1 MSRRTRRHQSTSKKT
16 KSAMRA
22 QSWIFRGVIFLLLL
36 SAVVAVGGY
45 VWLRQYLSSASFR
58 EVIVQKAEESLHATT
73 TLSPLRWDGFRVH
86 TDSFEANGPSVT
98 KRISLEGVKTGIEA
112 GGVTRGIWL
121 VSPSRIT
128 NLSLTL
134 DTTAPPMPAAE
145 QAVDQTS
152 SVAPKPPWYDSL
164 LPKKFETNSLIV
176 NDSNIDVIL
185 KSGEAKLSGTRWEVA
200 PTDTFTQCKITGMG
214 GKIELPFTWAP
225 PMKLDQMRL
234 SYQSGVVFL
243 TDSTFRVYE
252 NGHLT
257 LGGECDWANGSYALE
272 GTLRDVMCA
281 EVLPADWRQR
291 LTGKMESSF
300 AIHSSSSSPVIK
312 GHLEIKQGV
321 LTALPVL
328 DKLAAYSQSL
338 RFRTLMLH
346 NAEADYVW
354 ENDRITVT
362 NLKLGSEGLAR
373 MEGKIVFTKSTVDD
387 DYLLDGDFRVGLAP
401 GTLAQIPG
409 AEEDVFVMGERGLMW
424 APMKMSGT
432 MSDPKEDL
440 SDRLMAAAGARMF
453 EVIPQTGM
461 KVLKYTQQA
470 VEEHVPAVGS
480 IIDKSTEVVGTAA
493 DTVQKGGTT
502 VIEGA
507 GKTLEGVFD
516 ALGGGLL
523 NPEKK
528 PIPVTPPTPQKVPTP
543 PIPPVPKTP

>member
-1 MSRRTRRHQSTSKKT
+1 MSRRTRRNQSSSKKT
-16 KSAMRA
+16 KLSASA
-22 QSWIFRGVIFLLLL
+22 QTWVFRGVIFLLLL

-45 VWLRQYLSSASFR
+45 VWLRQYLSSSSFR
-58 EVIVQKAEESLHATT
+58 EVIVEKAEERLHATT

-121 VSPSRIT
+121 VSPSRVT

-134 DTTAPPMPAAE
+134 DTTAPPVPVIVQAPTAE
-145 QAVDQTS
+145 VKA
-152 SVAPKPPWYDSL
+152 PWYDSL
-164 LPKKFETNSLIV
+164 LPKKFETNSLII

-185 KSGEAKLSGTRWEVA
+185 KSGEAKLSGTRWEVS
-200 PTDTFTQCKITGMG
+200 PTDTFTQCKITGIG

-225 PMKLDQMRL
+225 PMKLEQMRIT
-234 SYQSGVVFL
+234 YQSGVVFL
-243 TDSTFRVYE
+243 TDSTFRIYE

-257 LGGECDWANGSYALE
+257 LGGECDWANGSYSLE
-272 GTLRDVMCA
+272 GTMRDVLCK
-281 EVLPADWRQR
+281 EVLPEDWRQR
-291 LTGKMESSF
+291 LTGKVESSF
-300 AIHSSSSSPVIK
+300 AIHSTSTSSSPTIK
-312 GHLEIKQGV
+312 GHLDIKQGV

-346 NAEADYVW
+346 DAEADFVC
-354 ENDRITVT
+354 ENDRITLT
-362 NLKLGSEGLAR
+362 NVKIGSEGLAR
-373 MEGKIVFTKSTVDD
+373 MEGKIVFTKNTQAD
-387 DYLLDGDFRVGLAP
+387 DYLLNGDFRVGLAP

-409 AEEDVFVMGERGLMW
+409 AEEDVFVVGERGLMW
-424 APMKMSGT
+424 APMKLSGT
-432 MSDPKEDL
+432 TSDPKEDL

-453 EVIPQTGM
+453 EIIPQTGL
-461 KVLKYTQQA
+461 KVLKYTQEA
-470 VEEHVPAVGS
+470 VTENVPSVGT
-480 IIDKSTEVVGTAA
+480 IIDKSTEAVGSAT
-493 DTVQKGGTT
+493 DNIQKGSAA

-507 GKTLEGVFD
+507 GKTIEGVFD

-523 NPEKK
+523 NPGKTPT
-528 PIPVTPPTPQKVPTP
+528 PIAPPTPQKVPAP

>member
-1 MSRRTRRHQSTSKKT
+1 MSRRSRRNQSSPKKIKTST
-16 KSAMRA
+16 RA
-22 QSWIFRGVIFLLLL
+22 QSWIFRALIFTLLF
-36 SAVVAVGGY
+36 AAIVAVGGY
-45 VWLRQYLSSASFR
+45 VWLRQYLSSSSFR

-86 TDSFEANGPSVT
+86 TDSFEASGPSVT

-134 DTTAPPMPAAE
+134 DTTAPPLPAPVKAPI
-145 QAVDQTS
+145 
-152 SVAPKPPWYDSL
+152 VAGKAPWYDSL
-164 LPKKFETNSLIV
+164 LPKKFETDSLIV
-176 NDSNIDVIL
+176 NDSNIAVIL
-185 KSGEAKLSGTRWEVA
+185 KNGEAKLSGTRWEVA
-200 PTDTFTQCKITGMG
+200 PTDTFTQCKINGAG
-214 GKIELPFTWAP
+214 GKIELPFAWAP

-243 TDSTFRVYE
+243 TDSTFRLYE

-257 LGGECDWANGSYALE
+257 LGGECDWANSKYSLE
-272 GTLRDVMCA
+272 GTLRDVLCK

-291 LTGKMESSF
+291 LTGNLESTF
-300 AIHSSSSSPVIK
+300 TIQSSAGAPVIK

-346 NAEADYVW
+346 DAQADYVW
-354 ENDRITVT
+354 ENDRITLT
-362 NLKLGSEGLAR
+362 NVKIGSEGLAR
-373 MEGKIVFTKSTVDD
+373 MEGKIVFTKNTVAN

-409 AEEDVFVMGERGLMW
+409 AEEDVFVVGERGLMW
-424 APMKMSGT
+424 APMKLTGT
-432 MSDPKEDL
+432 TSDPKEDL

-453 EVIPQTGM
+453 EILPQTGM
-461 KVLKYTQQA
+461 KVLKYTQEA
-470 VEEHVPAVGS
+470 VTEHVPAVGS
-480 IIDKSTEVVGTAA
+480 IIDKSTDVVGSAA
-493 DTVQKGGTT
+493 ESIQKGGTT
-502 VIEGA
+502 VIDGA
-507 GKTLEGVFD
+507 TKTLEGVFD
-516 ALGGGLL
+516 SLGGGLL

-528 PIPVTPPTPQKVPTP
+528 TPPASPPTPPKVPVP
-543 PIPPVPKTP
+543 PVPPVPLVPKTP